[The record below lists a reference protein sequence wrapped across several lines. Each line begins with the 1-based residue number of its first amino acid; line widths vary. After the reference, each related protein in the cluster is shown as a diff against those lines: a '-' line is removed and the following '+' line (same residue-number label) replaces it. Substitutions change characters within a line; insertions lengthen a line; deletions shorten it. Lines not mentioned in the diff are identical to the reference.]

1 MHILL
6 FLILL
11 GMVSCTNTTDTTKG
25 EVVAKVYGNYLYES
39 DLQGLVLSGV
49 SKHDS
54 LMLVNSFIDNW
65 VRKQLLIRQAEKN
78 LTAAQTNFK
87 QKLEDYRNSLLIYNY
102 ETQLISEKLDTLI
115 TENEIEAYYENNKEN
130 FELRHNMVKVVYAIL
145 PIESAKKKAFRDL
158 MKSKDNLDLDS
169 LDILA
174 GTYAISY
181 YNDTTS
187 WIRFDDLLL
196 QIPLETYNQ
205 VNFLNNTSF
214 AEIDE
219 APYSYMIHFNNYLTS
234 EGVSP
239 LEIEHDNIK
248 NILLNKRKQALIKE
262 THQGLYEKA
271 LREKVIEIY

>member
-1 MHILL
+1 MRIVL

-11 GMVSCTNTTDTTKG
+11 GFVSCTNAIDTTKG
-25 EVVAKVYGNYLYES
+25 ELVAKVYGNYLYES
-39 DLQGLVLSGV
+39 DLQGLVIAGV
-49 SKHDS
+49 SKQDS

-102 ETQLISEKLDTLI
+102 ETQLISEKLDTLV
-115 TENEIEAYYENNKEN
+115 TENEIETYYENNKQN
-130 FELRHNMVKVVYAIL
+130 FELRHNMVKVVYVIL
-145 PIESAKKKAFRDL
+145 PIESGNKKVFRSL
-158 MKSKDNLDLDS
+158 MSDKDNLDLDI
-169 LDILA
+169 LDSLA
-174 GTYAISY
+174 GNYAISY

-196 QIPLETYNQ
+196 QVPLQTYNQ
-205 VNFLNNTSF
+205 ENFLNNNSF
-214 AEIDE
+214 IEIDS
-219 APYSYMIHFNNYLTS
+219 APYTYFVSISNFLTS

-239 LEIEHDNIK
+239 LDIEHDNIK
-248 NILLNKRKQALIKE
+248 NIILNKRKHNLIKE

>member
-1 MHILL
+1 MRILL

-11 GMVSCTNTTDTTKG
+11 AFVSCTNTIDPSKG

-39 DLQGLVLSGV
+39 DLQGLVIGGV

-65 VRKQLLIRQAEKN
+65 VRKQLLIRQAENN

-102 ETQLISEKLDTLI
+102 ETQLISEKLDTLV
-115 TENEIEAYYENNKEN
+115 TESEIETYYENNKEN

-145 PIESAKKKAFRDL
+145 PIESEMKKAFRNV
-158 MKSKDNLDLDS
+158 MKDKDNLDLDS
-169 LDILA
+169 LDVLA
-174 GTYAISY
+174 GNYAISY

-196 QIPLETYNQ
+196 QIPLQTYNQ
-205 VNFLNNTSF
+205 ESFLNNNSF
-214 AEIDE
+214 VEIND
-219 APYSYMIHFNNYLTS
+219 APYSYLVYFNNFLTS

-248 NILLNKRKQALIKE
+248 NIILNKRKQALIKE

-271 LREKVIEIY
+271 LREKVIEIF

>member
-1 MHILL
+1 MRILL

-145 PIESAKKKAFRDL
+145 PIESEMKNAFRDL
-158 MKSKDNLDLDS
+158 MKDKDNLDLDS
-169 LDILA
+169 LDILLAPTPFPIIMTPRA
-174 GTYAISY
+174 GFALMICCFKFH
-181 YNDTTS
+181 
-187 WIRFDDLLL
+187 WKPIIR
-196 QIPLETYNQ
+196 
-205 VNFLNNTSF
+205 
-214 AEIDE
+214 
-219 APYSYMIHFNNYLTS
+219 
-234 EGVSP
+234 
-239 LEIEHDNIK
+239 
-248 NILLNKRKQALIKE
+248 
-262 THQGLYEKA
+262 
-271 LREKVIEIY
+271 

>member
-1 MHILL
+1 MRILL

-145 PIESAKKKAFRDL
+145 PIESVKKKAFRDL
-158 MKSKDNLDLDS
+158 MKDKNNLDLDS

-205 VNFLNNTSF
+205 VNFLNNTIF

>member
-1 MHILL
+1 MRILL
-6 FLILL
+6 FLIML
-11 GMVSCTNTTDTTKG
+11 GLVSCTNNIDTTKG

-39 DLQGLVLSGV
+39 DLQGLVIGGV

-78 LTAAQTNFK
+78 LTSAQTNFK
-87 QKLEDYRNSLLIYNY
+87 QKMEDYRNSLLIYNY
-102 ETQLISEKLDTLI
+102 ETQLILEKLDTLI
-115 TENEIEAYYENNKEN
+115 NESEIEAYYENNKQN

-145 PIESAKKKAFRDL
+145 PIESKMKTAFHSL
-158 MKSKDNLDLDS
+158 MKDNLDLDS

-196 QIPLETYNQ
+196 QIPLQTYNQ
-205 VNFLNNTSF
+205 ESFLNNTSF
-214 AEIDE
+214 VEIDE
-219 APYSYMIHFNNYLTS
+219 APYSYLVHFNNFLTS

-248 NILLNKRKQALIKE
+248 NIILNKRKQALIKE
-262 THQGLYEKA
+262 THQGLYDKA
-271 LREKVIEIY
+271 LREKVIEIF

>member
-1 MHILL
+1 MRILL

-11 GMVSCTNTTDTTKG
+11 GFVSCTNTIDTTKG
-25 EVVAKVYGNYLYES
+25 ELVAKVYGNYLYES
-39 DLQGLVLSGV
+39 DLQGLVIAGV

-54 LMLVNSFIDNW
+54 LMLVSSFIDNW

-87 QKLEDYRNSLLIYNY
+87 QKLDDYRNSLLIYNY
-102 ETQLISEKLDTLI
+102 ETQLISEKLDTLV

-145 PIESAKKKAFRDL
+145 PIESEMKKAFQNL
-158 MKSKDNLDLDS
+158 MKNKDNLDLDS
-169 LDILA
+169 LDVLA
-174 GTYAISY
+174 GNYAISY

-205 VNFLNNTSF
+205 ESFLNNTSF
-214 AEIDE
+214 VEIDD
-219 APYSYMIHFNNYLTS
+219 APYSYLVYFNNFLTS

-239 LEIEHDNIK
+239 LDIEHDNIK
-248 NILLNKRKQALIKE
+248 NIILNKRKQALIKE

-271 LREKVIEIY
+271 LREKVIEIF

>member
-1 MHILL
+1 MRILL
-6 FLILL
+6 FLIFL
-11 GMVSCTNTTDTTKG
+11 GLVSCTSSIDPTRG

-39 DLQGLVLSGV
+39 DMEGLVNPSV

-102 ETQLISEKLDTLI
+102 ETQLISEKLDTLV
-115 TENEIEAYYENNKEN
+115 TESEIYAYYENNKDN
-130 FELRHNMVKVVYAIL
+130 FELRHNMVKVVYVIL
-145 PIESAKKKAFRDL
+145 PIESEKKKVFQSMMNRKEDI
-158 MKSKDNLDLDS
+158 DLDS
-169 LDILA
+169 LDVLA
-174 GTYAISY
+174 GNYALSY

-196 QIPLETYNQ
+196 QIPLQTYNEES
-205 VNFLNNTSF
+205 FLKNTHF
-214 AEIDE
+214 VEIDDE
-219 APYSYMIHFNNYLTS
+219 PYSYMVYFKNFLIS

-248 NILLNKRKQALIKE
+248 NIILNKRKQLLLRE

-271 LREKVIEIY
+271 LREKVIEIF